1 MPYIAAAN
9 APVFKIPGV
18 TFTGLASPSRG
29 SQENSVWR
37 VTLDAGAPGAAHR
50 LTREEVFVVKAGSA
64 IASLSGD
71 EIKLN
76 VGDSLVVPAFTDFS
90 LANPSDEIFEAVV
103 VLPVGGRG
111 IMDGMEPFV
120 PPWSV

>member
-37 VTLDAGAPGAAHR
+37 VAIDAGAAGAPHR
-50 LTREEVFVVKAGSA
+50 LTREEILVVTAGSA
-64 IASLSGD
+64 TATLAGD
-71 EIKLN
+71 DIKLN
-76 VGDSLVVPAFTDFS
+76 VGDSIVVPAFTDFC
-90 LANPSDEIFEAVV
+90 LANPSDKVFEAVV

-111 IMDGMEPFV
+111 MMNGAEPFL
-120 PPWSV
+120 PPWSI